1 MTFGQKLQLLRKEKG
16 ISQETLAAELAVSRQ
31 AVSRWELDISLP
43 EIENI
48 IKIRNIFNVSFDYL
62 MDENVDTCDN
72 SYGKTPRENN
82 GKNEYIEA
90 FLSFVRKYGYMAGYL
105 LSAVSLYCFAGYT
118 ITFLSIKKAVSTLF
132 ASDAPQT
139 MTYILLM
146 YMRLSLGGIICGY
159 LLAGYFKGKTEK
171 YRNSAEI
178 INPAENGG
186 DAQ

>member
-16 ISQETLAAELAVSRQ
+16 ISQETLAAELTVSRQ

-43 EIENI
+43 ETENI
-48 IKIRNIFNVSFDYL
+48 IKIRNILNVSFDYL